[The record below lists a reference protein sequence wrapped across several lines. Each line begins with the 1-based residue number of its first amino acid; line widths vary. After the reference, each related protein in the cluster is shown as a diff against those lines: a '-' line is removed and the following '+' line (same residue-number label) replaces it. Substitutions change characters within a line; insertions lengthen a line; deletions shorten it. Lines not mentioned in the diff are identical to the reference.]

1 MALTDWYEVLDRQA
15 VLGQEFLNVWHVL
28 RADPS
33 VTAARVAAATW
44 DTVVDPLRS
53 EQPDDL
59 THESVQV
66 RNLGNPLD
74 FAELARLPNDG
85 GIASDP
91 LPGFNAVTVQF
102 NRTRTDMKHGM
113 KRFFAGAEDR
123 SVAGVWTAGFVGAI
137 GVIMLAITDPWEES
151 TAPGVPVCSYGILKR
166 ICTVQPPP
174 SPCPSYRLP
183 ETDGEITFYIPITF
197 AVKAT
202 VRSQVS
208 RKRLV

>member
-1 MALTDWYEVLDRQA
+1 MAIVDWYEVLDRQA
-15 VLGQEFLNVWHVL
+15 VGGQEFLNVWHVL
-28 RADPS
+28 RADAS
-33 VTAARVAAATW
+33 VTAARVAAAYW
-44 DTVVDPLRS
+44 DTLVDPIRA

-74 FAELARLPNDG
+74 FAELARLPNG
-85 GIASDP
+85 GALATDP
-91 LPGFNAVTVQF
+91 LPSFNAVAVQF

-123 SVAGVWTAGFVGAI
+123 ATAGVWSAGFLGAF
-137 GVIMLAITDPWEES
+137 GVIMLAAITAWEEV
-151 TAPGVPVCSYGILKR
+151 TAPGVPVCNYGILKR
-166 ICTVQPPP
+166 ICTVDPPP
-174 SPCPSYRLP
+174 TPCPSYRLP
-183 ETDGEITFYIPITF
+183 ETDEEIIFYIPLTF